1 MTSDRAQP
9 GAFAQVTAAA
19 DFIRTK
25 LGKRTPTVGLIL
37 GSGLGY
43 YANAFQDAVYLDYSQ
58 IPHFPVAK
66 VQGHM
71 GRLACGRVGDVWV
84 LAMQGRVHF
93 YEGWSL
99 GQVVF
104 PARTMVRLGARNL
117 IITNAAGGINRS
129 YRPGDLVVI
138 RDHINLCGFNPLR
151 GESDERCGPRFPDMT
166 EAYHPTLRELA
177 VQCGKAQGLE
187 LQQGVYAMLSGPSYE
202 TPAEI
207 RMLGIVGA
215 DLCGMSTVPEI
226 IACNQMGARCLGIS
240 CVTNLASGISPTKLS
255 HAEVT
260 ETANRIHTRFAR
272 LLDDIIAGIAEEAR
286 AEAAAAPVEAAPA
299 ATAEAAPATKAP
311 EA

>member
-1 MTSDRAQP
+1 MTTSDRAQP

-19 DFIRTK
+19 EFIRSK
-25 LGKRTPTVGLIL
+25 LGKRTPTVGLVL
-37 GSGLGY
+37 GSGLGD
-43 YANAFQDAVYLDYSQ
+43 YANSFADPVFLDYSQ
-58 IPHFPVAK
+58 IPHFPVAR
-66 VQGHM
+66 VQGHA

-104 PARTMVRLGARNL
+104 PARTMVKLGARTL

-151 GESDERCGPRFPDMT
+151 GEVDDRCGPRFPDMT
-166 EAYHPTLRELA
+166 EAYHPALRELA
-177 VQCGKAQGLE
+177 VKCGQALGLE
-187 LQQGVYAMLSGPSYE
+187 LQQGVYAMMSGPSYE

-226 IACNQMGARCLGIS
+226 IATNQMGARCLGIS

-255 HAEVT
+255 HDEVT
-260 ETANRIHTRFAR
+260 ETANRIRKRFAK
-272 LLDDIIAGIAEEAR
+272 LIDGIIAGLS
-286 AEAAAAPVEAAPA
+286 AEAKAPDAEPAPA
-299 ATAEAAPATKAP
+299 PPAAPATPAG
-311 EA
+311 A